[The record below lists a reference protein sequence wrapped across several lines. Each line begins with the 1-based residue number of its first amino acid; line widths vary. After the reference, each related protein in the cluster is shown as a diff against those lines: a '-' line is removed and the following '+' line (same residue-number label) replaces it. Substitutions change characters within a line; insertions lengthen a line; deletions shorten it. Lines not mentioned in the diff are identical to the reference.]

1 MGERVPCQTIARSRS
16 PRFFKRYTEGAADTM
31 ILDKQALEA
40 FREALESHHRSLE
53 RLESALI
60 ELEETLTGREDR
72 QERPQAKRQ
81 GGGARRGLD
90 LLSITEVSQELGM
103 SKSWV
108 YGRIRSGEIPSI
120 KLGHNTKVRR
130 EDLEGYLAGQG
141 VHPITYT
148 PQH

>member
-1 MGERVPCQTIARSRS
+1 
-16 PRFFKRYTEGAADTM
+16 M

-60 ELEETLTGREDR
+60 VLEETLTGREDR
-72 QERPQAKRQ
+72 QERPQGIRQ
-81 GGGARRGLD
+81 GGEARRGLD
-90 LLSITEVSQELGM
+90 LLSMTEVSQELGM

-130 EDLEGYLAGQG
+130 EDLQRFAMILTRATPLFGLLHPTASIVSQG
-141 VHPITYT
+141 GSPE
-148 PQH
+148 

>member
-1 MGERVPCQTIARSRS
+1 
-16 PRFFKRYTEGAADTM
+16 M

-60 ELEETLTGREDR
+60 VLEETLTGREDR
-72 QERPQAKRQ
+72 QEPPQGIRQ

-141 VHPITYT
+141 VRPITYT